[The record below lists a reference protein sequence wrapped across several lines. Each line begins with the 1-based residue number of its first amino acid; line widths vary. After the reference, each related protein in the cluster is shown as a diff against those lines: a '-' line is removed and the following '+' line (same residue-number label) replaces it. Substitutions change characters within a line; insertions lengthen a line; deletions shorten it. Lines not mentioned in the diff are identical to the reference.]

1 VEYPVGPVVNGVS
14 DEAASNVRR
23 EQLADEVIGFILR
36 CREQSEDQPDWSC
49 VANRFDEVRT
59 YRAQW
64 TSLTIRNGILYRRFY
79 AGDGSTKYL
88 QLIVPASMRE
98 DFVRQ
103 AHCGITGGHFGI
115 RRTADQVLRRDY
127 WCGWRRYVE
136 NFCRQCSVCNQVH
149 RRQTLDLVVDTPF
162 TDVPADRNRDAD
174 ELVDR
179 LREAFRRVNDH
190 TGAQAERMKRSYD
203 PNVRS
208 AKFEVGQLVG
218 YYYPRRC
225 QGRSPKWSRF
235 YTGPFR
241 IEKALNDVNFIIKK
255 TPKTKGIV
263 VHIDKLRAYCRAT
276 PACWTS
282 SVLDHCSSDS
292 TSSLHA
298 GGLIDCKYMLLKMYH
313 LSRAFFIVVVRQ
325 LNLSHSVRPSS
336 RLP

>member
-1 VEYPVGPVVNGVS
+1 
-14 DEAASNVRR
+14 
-23 EQLADEVIGFILR
+23 
-36 CREQSEDQPDWSC
+36 
-49 VANRFDEVRT
+49 
-59 YRAQW
+59 
-64 TSLTIRNGILYRRFY
+64 
-79 AGDGSTKYL
+79 
-88 QLIVPASMRE
+88 
-98 DFVRQ
+98 
-103 AHCGITGGHFGI
+103 
-115 RRTADQVLRRDY
+115 
-127 WCGWRRYVE
+127 
-136 NFCRQCSVCNQVH
+136 
-149 RRQTLDLVVDTPF
+149 
-162 TDVPADRNRDAD
+162 VPADRNRDAD

-225 QGRSPKWSRF
+225 QGRSPKWSRS

-298 GGLIDCKYMLLKMYH
+298 GGLIDCKYMLLKIYH

-325 LNLSHSVRPSS
+325 LNLSHSARPSS